1 MATIKVKF
9 RASSVEMKEGSLYY
23 QVIHNRLA
31 RQVHTGYKFFFFFLD
46 ASRSEIV
53 MLFGTVGGAQDF
65 PFFFFY
71 CSIRKLVSFEK
82 HHRTAGMFLESLSS
96 SRPCFETINI
106 YVSDACIVSFIHK
119 PKSVSL
125 AAFSSLSSKTI
136 VVCFL
141 HFYSLSCRCN
151 TIRRFSN
158 SGILRPNP
166 ALLSFLPCRL
176 LLPCR
181 SRMGSRRRSGA

>member
-31 RQVHTGYKFFFFFLD
+31 RQVHTGYKAFSLGMGCRHFRDRDGF
-46 ASRSEIV
+46 RH
-53 MLFGTVGGAQDF
+53 GRGAQELPALREDC
-65 PFFFFY
+65 P
-71 CSIRKLVSFEK
+71 SRKLVPFEK

-151 TIRRFSN
+151 TIRSLFQ
-158 SGILRPNP
+158 
-166 ALLSFLPCRL
+166 
-176 LLPCR
+176 
-181 SRMGSRRRSGA
+181 

>member
-31 RQVHTGYKFFFFFLD
+31 RQVHTGYKLFPSEWD
-46 ASRSEIV
+46 AGISEIV
-53 MLFGTVGGAQDF
+53 MDSGTEGGA
-65 PFFFFY
+65 
-71 CSIRKLVSFEK
+71 
-82 HHRTAGMFLESLSS
+82 FLESLSS

-158 SGILRPNP
+158 SGIIRPNH
-166 ALLSFLPCRL
+166 AVVFH
-176 LLPCR
+176 
-181 SRMGSRRRSGA
+181 GTATA

>member
-31 RQVHTGYKFFFFFLD
+31 RQVHTGYKLFPSEWD
-46 ASRSEIV
+46 AGISEIA
-53 MLFGTVGGAQDF
+53 MDSGTEGGAQELPALREDC
-65 PFFFFY
+65 P
-71 CSIRKLVSFEK
+71 SRKLVPFEK